1 MRVRVFTV
9 IAFTAAALSM
19 APSGAQVLA
28 AQVRSADDI
37 AKDLTPSAS
46 MLSGPTR
53 GIRPAAPG
61 TGGTGSNSYVPAA
74 TGNPAGGKGS
84 HAGVSGPHS
93 AAPAS
98 NLTVQF
104 KNGSAELTPQAV
116 QQLTELGKALSS
128 NAMSGFKF
136 RVEGHTDTVGT
147 KEGNMTLS
155 EQRANAV
162 AEFLEKKFN
171 ISRARVEA
179 VGMGSEHA
187 LVPTPDQTPEPRN
200 RRVQVINLGGV

>member
-1 MRVRVFTV
+1 MRVRVFTA

-19 APSGAQVLA
+19 APSGAQVQA

-61 TGGTGSNSYVPAA
+61 AGGTGSNSYVPAA
-74 TGNPAGGKGS
+74 TGNPAGGKGAS
-84 HAGVSGPHS
+84 AGAHS

-128 NAMSGFKF
+128 SAMSGFKF

-147 KEGNMTLS
+147 KEGNMSLS

-162 AEFLEKKFN
+162 ADFLEKKFN

-179 VGMGSEHA
+179 VGMGS
-187 LVPTPDQTPEPRN
+187 
-200 RRVQVINLGGV
+200 

>member
-1 MRVRVFTV
+1 MRVRVFTA

-19 APSGAQVLA
+19 APSGAQVQA

-61 TGGTGSNSYVPAA
+61 AGGTGSNSYVPAA
-74 TGNPAGGKGS
+74 TGNPAGGKGAS
-84 HAGVSGPHS
+84 AGAHS

-128 NAMSGFKF
+128 SAMSGFKF

-147 KEGNMTLS
+147 KEGNMSLS

-162 AEFLEKKFN
+162 ADFREKKFN

-200 RRVQVINLGGV
+200 RRVQVINLGGA